1 MAGNIKVI
9 NEMPHKLPLKYFLK
23 IQALRSSIPSMFPP
37 KRDLFTFTFENKS
50 LIGKLYVCIIIST

>member
-9 NEMPHKLPLKYFLK
+9 NEMPHKLPLKWSLK
-23 IQALRSSIPSMFPP
+23 IQALQSSILSMFPP